1 MCKGKSPLWVA
12 LFLSRI
18 SWDGVNYLIFQALLC
33 DSLETL
39 TALQL
44 HRAGLDIHGEVLEVH
59 WAGQNEGQPGRDSKK
74 EVTSAYCGQVQ
85 HRGPSFHPSA
95 SIWFLP
101 LDPNF
106 PGHPP
111 GAPDAVEHIPILEDA
126 Q

>member
-1 MCKGKSPLWVA
+1 MCKGESPLWVA

-18 SWDGVNYLIFQALLC
+18 SWDEVNYLIVQALLC
-33 DSLETL
+33 DCLETL

-44 HRAGLDIHGEVLEVH
+44 HRAGLDVHREVLEVH
-59 WAGQNEGQPGRDSKK
+59 WAGQNEGQPGRGSKK
-74 EVTSAYCGQVQ
+74 VKSAYWSPIQ
-85 HRGPSFHPSA
+85 HRGPSSHPST

-101 LDPNF
+101 LDPNS

-111 GAPDAVEHIPILEDA
+111 GAPDAVEYIPILEDA